1 MKVKYVIIF
10 ILLIIFGIFV
20 IQNTTSVTVSFL
32 VFDATMPRA
41 LLLIFTFVLG
51 ILIGIFIPYRF
62 KKHK

>member
-1 MKVKYVIIF
+1 MKVKYVIMI

-20 IQNTTSVTVSFL
+20 VQNTTSVTVSFL

-41 LLLIFTFVLG
+41 LLLILTFALG
-51 ILIGIFIPYRF
+51 ILIGIFIPYQF